1 MTTDRVD
8 EILQQ
13 WRTERPDLDPSPIG
27 IIGRLSRATRAIE
40 SRLAEVYDELGLSD
54 GEFDVLVTLRRNGPP
69 FRLSPGQLA
78 RETMLTSG
86 GTTKRLDRLEAAG
99 LIRRSP
105 DPSDGRG
112 RTVELTR
119 EGVALMDAGM
129 PRHVANEERVLAGL
143 SSSERD
149 QLAALLRTLVIS
161 LE

>member
-143 SSSERD
+143 SSTERD